1 MIYFELT
8 LACLVFSGTFIAGRI
23 LSVDIPPYTAGF
35 FRFACASVIFLLFCV
50 TREKIFPKL
59 SVKMWALVVLLGF
72 TGVFAYNI
80 CFLQGL
86 HSVQAGRAS
95 IIIASNPIV
104 ASIFAAFIY
113 KERFSIKKLLGILF
127 ALCGVIMAITNG
139 RLGMLLNAGVSY
151 GDMLILGAVLCWV
164 GYQLIGKYVM
174 RELPVFYAVMLS
186 CIFGMLM
193 LLPCAW
199 LEGGFSNI
207 GQYSVNSWL
216 AVIYLAVFGTVVG
229 FLLYYKG
236 IDKIGV
242 SRASV
247 FINFVP
253 VFAILSGWL
262 FLEETITVYLC
273 LGAML
278 VVAGVYITNRSK

>member
-1 MIYFELT
+1 MR
-8 LACLVFSGTFIAGRI
+8 GQTFQ
-23 LSVDIPPYTAGF
+23 
-35 FRFACASVIFLLFCV
+35 
-50 TREKIFPKL
+50 KL
-59 SVKMWALVVLLGF
+59 SMKMWVLVVLLGF
-72 TGVFAYNI
+72 TGVFVYSI

-95 IIIASNPIV
+95 IIIASNPIF
-104 ASIFAAFIY
+104 ASIFAAVIY
-113 KERFSIKKLLGILF
+113 KESLSVKKLLGILF

-139 RLGMLLNAGVSY
+139 HLGILFDAGLSY
-151 GDMLILGAVLCWV
+151 GDMLIFGAVLCWV

-174 RELPVFYAVMLS
+174 RELPVFYAVMLN

-193 LLPCAW
+193 LLHCVW
-199 LEGGFSNI
+199 LEGGFANI
-207 GQYSVNSWL
+207 GQYLVSSWL
-216 AVIYLAVFGTVVG
+216 AVFYLAVFGTVVG

-236 IDKIGV
+236 IDRIGV

-273 LGAML
+273 LVAMM
-278 VVAGVYITNRSK
+278 VVAGGYMTNRSK

>member
-1 MIYFELT
+1 MVYFELT

-35 FRFACASVIFLLFCV
+35 FRFACASVILLLICLI
-50 TREKIFPKL
+50 RGQLIPRL
-59 SVKMWALVVLLGF
+59 SVKMWVFVVLLGF

-86 HSVQAGRAS
+86 HTVQAGRAS

-104 ASIFAAFIY
+104 ASVFAAVIY
-113 KERFSIKKLLGILF
+113 KENLSAKKLVGILV
-127 ALCGVIMAITNG
+127 ALCGVVLAITNG
-139 RLGMLLNAGVSY
+139 HFGVLFNFGLSY
-151 GDMLILGAVLCWV
+151 GDILIFCAVLCWV

-174 RELPVFYAVMLS
+174 QELSVFYVVMLS

-199 LEGGFSNI
+199 LEGGFDGI
-207 GQYSVNSWL
+207 RQYPLKSWL
-216 AVIYLAVFGTVVG
+216 AIVYLAVLGTVVG
-229 FLLYYKG
+229 FLLYYRG

-262 FLEETITVYLC
+262 FLNENITVSLC
-273 LGAML
+273 VGAIM
-278 VVAGVYITNRSK
+278 VVVGVFVTNRAK